1 MVMLCIATASAQDRI
16 SSPYSRF
23 GVGELLGNTHANN
36 MAMGGITQGVYNPLY
51 VNYANPASYTAF
63 DSLSFVFDVGL
74 HARLTNLS
82 TVSASQSANYA
93 SLGNL
98 LFGFPVTRWWKA
110 SFGLLPY
117 SATGYKMTD
126 HHADSIWNNYNNV
139 YEGKG
144 GINQFY
150 VGSSFDLSRHLSLGI
165 NAAYLFGTMD
175 HSSSTEFP
183 DSLYRF
189 NSVTKY
195 STRAHDFMITY
206 GIMYHKEFS
215 DKFHFT
221 AGGSF
226 IAKTAL
232 ATTADRVTY
241 TYTSSGSG
249 VDSPRDTIDF
259 AESAKENI
267 TLPTGF
273 GAGFTIG
280 KGNKWLLGSDFKY
293 TQWEDFKFSAT
304 SEPLVNNMQIALGG
318 FYNPSTSTVSNY
330 LSKITYRAGLR
341 YSNGLLEL
349 RGQRIDEFGISFGV
363 GLPLSRTSSTINIA
377 VEAGSRGTKEQN
389 LINENYVKFTLGL
402 SIFERWFI
410 IKKYE

>member
-1 MVMLCIATASAQDRI
+1 MKTKYFLLPAIMVMLCIATASAQDRI

-150 VGSSFDLSRHLSLGI
+150 VGSSFDLSRHLSL
-165 NAAYLFGTMD
+165 
-175 HSSSTEFP
+175 
-183 DSLYRF
+183 
-189 NSVTKY
+189 
-195 STRAHDFMITY
+195 
-206 GIMYHKEFS
+206 
-215 DKFHFT
+215 
-221 AGGSF
+221 
-226 IAKTAL
+226 
-232 ATTADRVTY
+232 
-241 TYTSSGSG
+241 
-249 VDSPRDTIDF
+249 
-259 AESAKENI
+259 
-267 TLPTGF
+267 
-273 GAGFTIG
+273 
-280 KGNKWLLGSDFKY
+280 
-293 TQWEDFKFSAT
+293 
-304 SEPLVNNMQIALGG
+304 
-318 FYNPSTSTVSNY
+318 
-330 LSKITYRAGLR
+330 
-341 YSNGLLEL
+341 
-349 RGQRIDEFGISFGV
+349 
-363 GLPLSRTSSTINIA
+363 
-377 VEAGSRGTKEQN
+377 
-389 LINENYVKFTLGL
+389 
-402 SIFERWFI
+402 
-410 IKKYE
+410 